1 MIFYNSGYP
10 INAVSGI
17 DLNNDGITNDRPL
30 FRGRNDTYG
39 PGLTQIDGRI
49 QRTFTVRDRYRIVGL
64 LEAENALN
72 HTNASCSTAGGCSG
86 AVVNT
91 ATAPDFGRITGA
103 RTARNVQF
111 GFKFVF

>member
-1 MIFYNSGYP
+1 
-10 INAVSGI
+10 VS
-17 DLNNDGITNDRPL
+17 
-30 FRGRNDTYG
+30 
-39 PGLTQIDGRI
+39 
-49 QRTFTVRDRYRIVGL
+49 L

-72 HTNASCSTAGGCSG
+72 HTNANCSTAGGCSG

-91 ATAPDFGRITGA
+91 ATAVDFGRITSA